1 MPAREPITR
10 RGLLAVVGTSAM
22 AGCSGLSD
30 LAGERRETIR
40 AYDLPDIDE
49 ESALDPSVQ
58 PSVPVEIEE
67 AYLNTAR
74 DRTSSL
80 LATLPLPLGSDD
92 IPNGHIRR
100 ELTNA
105 ADDATD
111 RLDEALEADTQF
123 AALRALS
130 RAREQARYAAAGW
143 AVVEDGLTVERVR
156 REHRQS
162 VADARSFRE
171 NHEYV
176 GRDPV
181 RAALVHAR
189 VETAI
194 ELAVDDTRVHP
205 SHEGSDLLA
214 VAAWG
219 EEAESVRALVA
230 DARHLDSQFTASLPN
245 DVETIEETIRGA
257 AERLLSDIRSRQPD
271 LPPEPTADEWGV
283 EERLVADLRRGAT
296 SGPERVTGA
305 PGPATAVV
313 DANRRLAF
321 VLALQQIQSRLDED
335 GGYQIESTADIR
347 SLRTEA
353 YDALQAALEESPA
366 PHLARTVV
374 TDAAG
379 RIASA
384 DWDLSRIRGEARLS
398 RFDDV
403 TEGYLSGR
411 ALARATPEACR
422 QTVDVLHTD

>member
-1 MPAREPITR
+1 MPAEGSVTR
-10 RGLLAVVGTSAM
+10 RGLLALVGTSAI
-22 AGCSGLSD
+22 AGCSGLRG

-49 ESALDPSVQ
+49 ESALDPPVQ
-58 PSVPVEIEE
+58 PSVPVKLE
-67 AYLNTAR
+67 ASHLDAAR

-80 LATLPLPLGSDD
+80 LARLPLPLGSDD

-100 ELTNA
+100 ELTDA

-123 AALRALS
+123 AALRAL
-130 RAREQARYAAAGW
+130 RHAREQARYAAAGW
-143 AVVEDGLTVERVR
+143 AVVEDGFTVDRFR

-176 GRDPV
+176 GKDPV

-189 VETAI
+189 IETAL
-194 ELAVDDTRVHP
+194 ELAVDGTRVHP

-230 DARHLDSQFTASLPN
+230 DARQLDAQFTASLPN
-245 DVETIEETIRGA
+245 EVGTVEATIRGA

-283 EERLVADLRRGAT
+283 EERLVADLRRAAL
-296 SGPERVTGA
+296 SGPKRITDA

-313 DANRRLAF
+313 DANRRLAYIR
-321 VLALQQIQSRLDED
+321 ALQRVHSRLDED
-335 GGYQIESTADIR
+335 GGYQIESAADIR

-353 YDALQAALEESPA
+353 YDALQTALEESPA
-366 PHLARTVV
+366 PDLARTVV

-384 DWDLSRIRGEARLS
+384 DWELSRIRGEARLS

-403 TEGYLSGR
+403 IVGYLAGT
-411 ALARATPEACR
+411 ALARAIPEACR
-422 QTVDVLHTD
+422 RAVDVLRTS